1 MSHKQQFEVG
11 CFQINAGVVPCLQLS
26 YPSYGKKSVGELMV
40 CWGAVETATGR
51 IVDDALGGEGV
62 DADLSVGMNDVTVAK
77 VDSHM
82 DDVSLLVAEKA

>member
-1 MSHKQQFEVG
+1 
-11 CFQINAGVVPCLQLS
+11 
-26 YPSYGKKSVGELMV
+26 MV
-40 CWGAVETATGR
+40 CWGAVEAATGR

-62 DADLSVGMNDVTVAK
+62 DADLAVGMNDVTIAK